1 MLMKRLENPV
11 TRVTAMHMTMETLRL
26 VVTASAEQI
35 PSIWRV
41 MGLLETRGF
50 VRGARKDFMSRV
62 LS

>member
-1 MLMKRLENPV
+1 
-11 TRVTAMHMTMETLRL
+11 
-26 VVTASAEQI
+26 
-35 PSIWRV
+35 V